1 MNSKKGFTLIE
12 LLVVIAI
19 IGILSS
25 IVLVALRGARNKARD
40 ARIISAMSQV
50 RRVAELV
57 YDGDYDALSA
67 NTDYALLTTDIT
79 SQGGTATLVVRAGQA
94 AYCAFST
101 LNQTGPQQYFC
112 ADSTGRALQ
121 TATNPGGAGFCV
133 AGVTYVCP

>member
-40 ARIISAMSQV
+40 ARIISDLSQI
-50 RRVAELV
+50 RSLAEVV
-57 YDGDYDALSA
+57 YDGDYDALRAS
-67 NTDYALLTTDIT
+67 TDYTILTIDVNA
-79 SQGGTATLVVRAGQA
+79 QGGTATLATQAGQA

-121 TATNPGGAGFCV
+121 TATNPGTALCLSG
-133 AGVTYVCP
+133 TSYVCP

>member
-40 ARIISAMSQV
+40 ARIISDLSQI
-50 RRVAELV
+50 RSLAEVV
-57 YDGDYDALSA
+57 YDGDYDALRA
-67 NTDYALLTTDIT
+67 NADYATLIADLGT
-79 SQGGTATLVVRAGQA
+79 QGGTATLATQAGQA

-101 LNQTGPQQYFC
+101 LNQTGQYFC

-121 TATNPGGAGFCV
+121 TGTNPGTALCLSG
-133 AGVTYVCP
+133 TSYVCP